1 MRTAFKKIKG
11 NKWKELRKK
20 IIEKKR
26 KNRGNHRAIIIYQ
39 ILHYTI
45 NRLIICVI
53 TVNVNF
59 ER

>member
-26 KNRGNHRAIIIYQ
+26 KNRSNHRAIIIYQ

-59 ER
+59 EK